1 MKKYLYISVIA
12 LPFAAGPLWAQDT
25 TLTPTDEAPAE
36 QMESEAPD
44 SGADMSTDSTAAPAA
59 EAPAEAPS
67 ADAPAAAPS
76 ADAPTDQTDGTAT
89 MDEATDEAAAP
100 VATSDAVVSQQ
111 DSAEMLG
118 DWLLSTSVTSPDGE
132 TIGSIKDF
140 IITEDGQITAVVL
153 GVGGF
158 LGMGEKDIAVDYSE
172 LDIQYDGDAIQLAMT
187 REEADAAPEYQYRDK
202 QTPPPATGDAMG
214 ATGTEMNNGTEGT
227 GMGTAAPTE

>member
-25 TLTPTDEAPAE
+25 NLKPTDEAPAE

-44 SGADMSTDSTAAPAA
+44 SGAGMSTDT
-59 EAPAEAPS
+59 
-67 ADAPAAAPS
+67 PAAAPS
-76 ADAPTDQTDGTAT
+76 ADAPAEQTDGTVT
-89 MDEATDEAAAP
+89 MDDTTDEAAAP

-140 IITEDGQITAVVL
+140 IITEDGQITAVIL

-202 QTPPPATGDAMG
+202 QTPPPASGDAMG

>member
-25 TLTPTDEAPAE
+25 TLTPPDQAPAE
-36 QMESEAPD
+36 QMESDAPD
-44 SGADMSTDSTAAPAA
+44 TGADVPSA
-59 EAPAEAPS
+59 APS
-67 ADAPAAAPS
+67 ADAPAAEM
-76 ADAPTDQTDGTAT
+76 DGSAT
-89 MDEATDEAAAP
+89 MEDANDEAAAP
-100 VATSDAVVSQQ
+100 AAPSDAVVSQQ

-140 IITEDGQITAVVL
+140 IITEDGQITAVIL

-187 REEADAAPEYQYRDK
+187 REEADAAPEYQYREK
-202 QTPPPATGDAMG
+202 QTPPPQTGDAMG

-227 GMGTAAPTE
+227 GMGTGTATE

>member
-12 LPFAAGPLWAQDT
+12 LPLAAGPLWAQDT
-25 TLTPTDEAPAE
+25 TLTPPDQAPAE
-36 QMESEAPD
+36 QMESDAPD
-44 SGADMSTDSTAAPAA
+44 TGADVPSAAPSAEAPAA
-59 EAPAEAPS
+59 EMDDNATMEE
-67 ADAPAAAPS
+67 
-76 ADAPTDQTDGTAT
+76 TDGSAT
-89 MDEATDEAAAP
+89 MEDANDEAAAP
-100 VATSDAVVSQQ
+100 AAPSDAVVSQQ

-140 IITEDGQITAVVL
+140 IITEDGQITAVIL

-187 REEADAAPEYQYRDK
+187 REEADAAPEYQYREK
-202 QTPPPATGDAMG
+202 QTPPPQTGDAMG

-227 GMGTAAPTE
+227 GMGTGTATE

>member
-1 MKKYLYISVIA
+1 MKKYLYISVVA
-12 LPFAAGPLWAQDT
+12 LPLAAGPLWAQDT
-25 TLTPTDEAPAE
+25 TLTPPDQAPAE
-36 QMESEAPD
+36 QMESDAPD
-44 SGADMSTDSTAAPAA
+44 TGADVPSAAPSAEAPAA
-59 EAPAEAPS
+59 EM
-67 ADAPAAAPS
+67 D
-76 ADAPTDQTDGTAT
+76 DNAT
-89 MDEATDEAAAP
+89 MEETDRSATMEGMDGSATMEDASDEAAAP
-100 VATSDAVVSQQ
+100 AAPSDAVVSQQ

-140 IITEDGQITAVVL
+140 IITEDGQITAVIL

-187 REEADAAPEYQYRDK
+187 REEADAAPEYQYREK
-202 QTPPPATGDAMG
+202 QTPPPQTGDAMG

-227 GMGTAAPTE
+227 GMGTGTATE

>member
-1 MKKYLYISVIA
+1 MKKYLYISVFA
-12 LPFAAGPLWAQDT
+12 LPFAAGPLWAQET
-25 TLTPTDEAPAE
+25 TLAPTDQAPAE

-44 SGADMSTDSTAAPAA
+44 SGADMSTDAPAAEDPA
-59 EAPAEAPS
+59 EAPAEQAE
-67 ADAPAAAPS
+67 
-76 ADAPTDQTDGTAT
+76 QTDGTAT
-89 MDEATDEAAAP
+89 MDDATDDAAAP

-140 IITEDGQITAVVL
+140 IITEDGQITAVIL

-227 GMGTAAPTE
+227 GMGTTAPTE